1 MPRACV
7 AGLVRP
13 WRVPVVRSAMMP
25 RSERP
30 VPPQRHLR
38 GRYVRT
44 FVVQLVPLR
53 LQPTQVRC
61 FIPHRELEL
70 LDLRAVIPAK
80 AILRGWCGHGG
91 HRERET
97 GRKKKLEKQ
106 KRKTSAHEPYTRVIL
121 LIPKFPNGQ
130 RIRAALSGVFR
141 VCHTHPPRAPPHA
154 QTPTTSVSHVT
165 SHPSRSTPCF
175 RHGPAKPGDGSPGSA
190 VEGGCNHR
198 VLQL

>member
-70 LDLRAVIPAK
+70 LDLGAVIPAQ
-80 AILRGWCGHGG
+80 AILAGG
-91 HRERET
+91 AGLSPHRDSARSDCENKGKDWRFQKCIL
-97 GRKKKLEKQ
+97 RKAQVLGQ
-106 KRKTSAHEPYTRVIL
+106 KDVEDGDSAR
-121 LIPKFPNGQ
+121 
-130 RIRAALSGVFR
+130 
-141 VCHTHPPRAPPHA
+141 RAPWRWCDDEIGKA
-154 QTPTTSVSHVT
+154 ASWKSARG
-165 SHPSRSTPCF
+165 RSP
-175 RHGPAKPGDGSPGSA
+175 R
-190 VEGGCNHR
+190 
-198 VLQL
+198 